1 MDLATIQDH
10 SGVLEDLDLNVNN
23 PLAGFNNYEQ
33 EEEEEENPVIYESK
47 VSLQVIWSAL
57 KKLRLIPFQME
68 PIQSTEF
75 KILKGILRLQ
85 LLTSYLS
92 CIPATHVICLTSK
105 SRCSR

>member
-47 VSLQVIWSAL
+47 VGFSI
-57 KKLRLIPFQME
+57 IIHF
-68 PIQSTEF
+68 
-75 KILKGILRLQ
+75 
-85 LLTSYLS
+85 
-92 CIPATHVICLTSK
+92 
-105 SRCSR
+105 

>member
-47 VSLQVIWSAL
+47 VSFS
-57 KKLRLIPFQME
+57 
-68 PIQSTEF
+68 
-75 KILKGILRLQ
+75 KIIDF
-85 LLTSYLS
+85 
-92 CIPATHVICLTSK
+92 
-105 SRCSR
+105 